1 MHPQAR
7 PGSCPDKFPRVRLQ
21 TSALLLRAAWAR
33 GRLSW
38 TGAILA
44 GIGYTAFNEGL
55 VAQTWF
61 RPGLNG
67 FSAFRLGRL
76 AGVNWCIVVGLCV
89 FHTVFSM
96 AIPIAAIQ
104 LRRAEQA
111 PRQWLGGRGIAIA
124 GASILL
130 TSPALVLSDHAVRR
144 SPDRMVA
151 AAVAV
156 CLPLLALVIPKAR
169 RVSFFRHR
177 VRPERVRAR
186 DRAGWP

>member
-1 MHPQAR
+1 M
-7 PGSCPDKFPRVRLQ
+7 
-21 TSALLLRAAWAR
+21 AA
-33 GRLSW
+33 
-38 TGAILA
+38 
-44 GIGYTAFNEGL
+44 
-55 VAQTWF
+55 
-61 RPGLNG
+61 
-67 FSAFRLGRL
+67 SAFRLGRL

-96 AIPIAAIQ
+96 AMPIAAIQ

-111 PRQWLGGRGIAIA
+111 PRQWLGRRGIAIA

-130 TSPALVLSDHAVRR
+130 TSLALVLGDHAVRR
-144 SPDRMVA
+144 RPDRLVA

-186 DRAGWP
+186 DRAGRDRLIRCRGAYGFGLGWAVAFYLSYYGLPALGRCDRDGRLRTGWP